1 MTVYKTI
8 YRPILTYGSESW
20 VLSDRLLSRLQATEM
35 KYLRRVKG
43 VTRMDRIRNDRIREL
58 DIESI
63 KQTIEENKLKWFGHL
78 VRMNEERPA
87 KLVLE
92 AKVQGKK
99 RRGRPQKTWNMTVAE
114 ALRKRN
120 LTWDEARRIAKDR
133 TKWKKIVQKT
143 VNE

>member
-1 MTVYKTI
+1 M
-8 YRPILTYGSESW
+8 
-20 VLSDRLLSRLQATEM
+20 
-35 KYLRRVKG
+35 
-43 VTRMDRIRNDRIREL
+43 
-58 DIESI
+58 
-63 KQTIEENKLKWFGHL
+63 EENKLKWFGHL

-87 KLVLE
+87 KLVWE